1 MAQRYRIYLDR
12 IEYMFIRSIRKVIGI
27 SNFFRGRERECEM
40 MMVQREFVNNMRNR
54 YGLRQSKMG
63 IKEMQKIFNNTIT
76 IRLFF
81 ALFSFARH
89 SAITKRTSSPRSGSH
104 SLSGSLQCR
113 LLVLLWVCV
122 CVCAFR
128 EIEWVGKRIFDS
140 LLFHR
145 CCSSLSLC
153 FFLTHFVLIV

>member
-81 ALFSFARH
+81 CSFFVCSPFCNHKTHLFASLWL
-89 SAITKRTSSPRSGSH
+89 
-104 SLSGSLQCR
+104 SLS
-113 LLVLLWVCV
+113 LWFTPMPIACFVMSVCV

-128 EIEWVGKRIFDS
+128 EIE
-140 LLFHR
+140 
-145 CCSSLSLC
+145 
-153 FFLTHFVLIV
+153 